1 MTYCLL
7 QQKNSFFFFD
17 NSIYCQT
24 DGVVMGFPLG
34 PTLANAFLC
43 HHEKEWLDSYPA
55 KSKLYKRY
63 RDDIFVMFRD
73 NAKKFGDYMNAKHP
87 NIHFTFEIE

>member
-1 MTYCLL
+1 
-7 QQKNSFFFFD
+7 
-17 NSIYCQT
+17 
-24 DGVVMGFPLG
+24 MGFPLG

-73 NAKKFGDYMNAKHP
+73 NAKKFGDYMHAKHP